1 MTQETPTT
9 QTPQTRQPGP
19 ATLLAIGEEQLEK
32 ARQASNGRASTTVHH
47 GSRLRQTLLALVA
60 GTRLGEHASPGDAT
74 VLCLRGHVALSAGE
88 REVHVPEGALLDVPA
103 QRHDLRALEDSLVVL
118 TVGVG

>member
-9 QTPQTRQPGP
+9 P
-19 ATLLAIGEEQLEK
+19 ATLLAIGDEQLEK
-32 ARQASNGRASTTVHH
+32 ARRASNGRASTTVHR
-47 GSRLRQTLLALVA
+47 GSRLRQTLVALVA

-88 REVHVPEGALLDVPA
+88 REVDVPEGALLDVPS